1 MSELREKMKMD
12 MELKGYS
19 PNTIK
24 HYIGHVSN
32 FSKFYNKAP
41 ELLKE
46 KDIREYLHYCIMEKK
61 LSEGSVNYINSGLK
75 FFYTITLNRYWNMD
89 KIFRIK
95 EPKKLPSVLSPEEVK
110 SIFDV
115 TDNLKH
121 RTILMTVYS
130 AGLRVSEVCNLKI
143 TDIDSKNMQ
152 ILIREGKG
160 KKDRYSLLSKVNL
173 EILREYWLRY
183 HPTEYLFSGN
193 GRTNSISPRSVQ
205 KMLEKSIKKTKITKH
220 VTVHTLRHS
229 FATHLLENGTDICY
243 IQRLLGHTRITTT
256 TIYLHLRRMDLLNI
270 NSPLD
275 ILLDKKD
282 EQDD

>member
-1 MSELREKMKMD
+1 MSELRQRMKMD

-19 PNTIK
+19 PRTIK
-24 HYIGHVSN
+24 NYIGHVSN
-32 FSKFYNKAP
+32 FAKFYNKSP
-41 ELLKE
+41 ELLREKE
-46 KDIREYLHYCIMEKK
+46 IREYLHYCIMERK
-61 LSEGSVNYINSGLK
+61 LSEGTVNYINAGLK
-75 FFYTITLNRYWNMD
+75 FFYTKTLNRYWNMD
-89 KIFRIK
+89 KITRIK
-95 EPKKLPSVLSPEEVK
+95 EPRRLPSVLSPEEVK

-115 TDNLKH
+115 TENLKH
-121 RTILMTVYS
+121 KAILMTVYS

-160 KKDRYSLLSKVNL
+160 KKDRYSLLSKANL
-173 EILREYWLRY
+173 EILREYWKKY
-183 HPTEYLFSGN
+183 HPTEYLFSGRY
-193 GRTNSISPRSVQ
+193 RTDAITPRSVQ
-205 KMLEKSIKKTKITKH
+205 LVMEKSLKKTKITKD

-229 FATHLLENGTDICY
+229 FATHLLDAGTDICY

-270 NSPLD
+270 KSPLD
-275 ILLDKKD
+275 MLLG